1 MHNIYIYI
9 YIYLSFIVFLFN
21 VIISEINILFHLN
34 MHPQKLPAVNKRPLN
49 KTRLMN
55 DNGYC
60 ERSLYNLISLS
71 SSLLISGSET
81 GV

>member
-1 MHNIYIYI
+1 M
-9 YIYLSFIVFLFN
+9 LTLFGFLN
-21 VIISEINILFHLN
+21 NISEINILFPFKYAFTKTSCSN
-34 MHPQKLPAVNKRPLN
+34 NKRPLN

-71 SSLLISGSET
+71 SSLLISGSGI